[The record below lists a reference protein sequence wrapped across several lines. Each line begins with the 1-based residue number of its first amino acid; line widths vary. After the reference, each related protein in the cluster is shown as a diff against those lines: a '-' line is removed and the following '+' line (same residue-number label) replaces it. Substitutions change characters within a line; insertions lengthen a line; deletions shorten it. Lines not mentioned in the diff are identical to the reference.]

1 MARSLSWL
9 DRIVP
14 ISRTV
19 QESARSHYDRK
30 ELQRLFELQPRAAQ
44 QLMAALPNI
53 SVGRARLVEREALS
67 ALLERLRDSGNP
79 AQTFALMRAEG
90 AKSAG
95 RKLREFS
102 LQDYPARVDAPPRM
116 TTIGRGELRVK
127 FRTSGGG
134 GRGHAVPGHHDLDDF
149 ARLYEPPPELSQE
162 DLETLKDSKAEAVL
176 YRDWQP
182 TERGLWTFVN
192 LRTTIQAEALRAR
205 NV

>member
-1 MARSLSWL
+1 MPRTLSSL

-67 ALLERLRDSGNP
+67 DFLRQLNDSENP
-79 AQTFALMRAEG
+79 AATFARMRAEG
-90 AKSAG
+90 GKVVR

-102 LQDYPARVDAPPRM
+102 LQDYPASVDSP
-116 TTIGRGELRVK
+116 L
-127 FRTSGGG
+127 
-134 GRGHAVPGHHDLDDF
+134 
-149 ARLYEPPPELSQE
+149 
-162 DLETLKDSKAEAVL
+162 
-176 YRDWQP
+176 
-182 TERGLWTFVN
+182 
-192 LRTTIQAEALRAR
+192 
-205 NV
+205 